1 MKLDP
6 NWVISQ
12 LTIMK
17 QITNGQS
24 IKKIMSTNN
33 RKEIGTDST
42 LMKLIVKKRMAATKN
57 PTVKTIKAGTMMRNK

>member
-42 LMKLIVKKRMAATKN
+42 LMKLTVNKPTAATK
-57 PTVKTIKAGTMMRNK
+57 PTKKTIKAGTMMKNK